1 MLLTVSSSLFGWKN
15 WFGKHSSVLWN
26 LVPSCLMLL
35 VWKESNS
42 RKFQNAKRSLKKL
55 KSLLIRNLFEWS
67 RVWGFTYS
75 TSVLEFHDS
84 LSCAVQFFLTL
95 CVHHREHK
103 VLVLSSIV
111 IAALSNIQQLFL
123 FLYLL
128 YRAYALKV
136 IAMMLL
142 SNRHTIRL
150 IHPDHECL
158 ESILCKEIL
167 LLQIHIE
174 GWFEITVESIHS
186 N

>member
-1 MLLTVSSSLFGWKN
+1 MGNATDSFILIIWVEE
-15 WFGKHSSVLWN
+15 
-26 LVPSCLMLL
+26 L
-35 VWKESNS
+35 VWQALLSTLEFSAILFDVVSMEGEHS

-67 RVWGFTYS
+67 RVWGFTYC

-84 LSCAVQFFLTL
+84 ISCAVQFFLTL

-167 LLQIHIE
+167 LLLIHIE
-174 GWFEITVESIHS
+174 G
-186 N
+186 